1 MTQLNLASVSVPREC
16 AIMNIWPSR
25 LKFPANTH
33 LKAAVYREHSKDPRQ
48 VVKIEDIDIPKPKS
62 NGVLIKV
69 EAASYNYNDL
79 WGIWGEPIKIPMP
92 HISGS
97 DAAGRVVEVGENLTA
112 NIKIGDR
119 VVVYPNLTCRVCH
132 ECTSGKEYDCNSRQ
146 VWGFQTGPLWG
157 GFTQYTHMSEVNVVK
172 IPDNVSF
179 DDAAAISM
187 VGLTSWHMLVTRA
200 NIRPGQ
206 TVLIM
211 GGGSGMGIAGIQI
224 AKLFNCDVIATAGN
238 KEKMG
243 KCLQLGADFV
253 VNHRESDWYNK
264 VREITNKGG
273 VDVVFEHIGKTVF
286 PQELSLLKMG
296 GTLVSTGATTG
307 YDSTIDLR
315 YLFFKGT
322 NLLGATQGT
331 KAGLEEIIRWVS
343 KGKIKP
349 VIDTILPF
357 SNMVE
362 GHVKMA
368 DSQLFGKILT
378 TPQKL

>member
-1 MTQLNLASVSVPREC
+1 M
-16 AIMNIWPSR
+16 
-25 LKFPANTH
+25 
-33 LKAAVYREHSKDPRQ
+33 YREHSEDPRQ
-48 VVKIEDIDIPKPKS
+48 VVKIEDIDAPKPKS
-62 NGVLIKV
+62 SEVLIEV

-79 WGIWGEPIKIPMP
+79 WGIWGKPIKIPMP

-97 DAAGRVVEVGENLTA
+97 DAAGTVVEIGENVTA

-119 VVVYPNLTCRVCH
+119 VVAHPNLTCRVCY
-132 ECTSGKEYDCNSRQ
+132 ECTSGREYDCLNRK

-157 GFTQYTHMSEVNVVK
+157 GFGQYTHLPAVNVVK
-172 IPDNVSF
+172 LRDNVSF
-179 DDAAAISM
+179 NDAAAISM
-187 VGLTSWHMLVTRA
+187 VGMTAWHMLVTKA
-200 NIRPGQ
+200 NILPGQ

-224 AKLFNCDVIATAGN
+224 AKLFNCLVIATAGN
-238 KEKMG
+238 KDKMD
-243 KCLQLGADFV
+243 KCLQLGADFA
-253 VNHRESDWYNK
+253 VNHRESDWYKK
-264 VREITNKGG
+264 VREITHKQG
-273 VDVVFEHIGKTVF
+273 VDVIFEHIGKSTF

-315 YLFFKGT
+315 YLFFKGI

-331 KAGLEEIIRWVS
+331 KAGLEEVIRWVS
-343 KGKIKP
+343 EGKIRP
-349 VIDTILPF
+349 IIDTILPF

-368 DSQLFGKILT
+368 ESQLFGKILT

>member
-1 MTQLNLASVSVPREC
+1 
-16 AIMNIWPSR
+16 
-25 LKFPANTH
+25 

-48 VVKIEDIDIPKPKS
+48 VVKIEDIDAPKPKS
-62 NGVLIKV
+62 SEVLIEV

-79 WGIWGEPIKIPMP
+79 WGIWGKPIKIPMP

-97 DAAGRVVEVGENLTA
+97 DAAGTVVEIGENVTA

-119 VVVYPNLTCRVCH
+119 VVAHPNLTCRVCY
-132 ECTSGKEYDCNSRQ
+132 ECTSGREYDCLNRK

-157 GFTQYTHMSEVNVVK
+157 GFGQYTHLPAVNVVK
-172 IPDNVSF
+172 LRDNVSF
-179 DDAAAISM
+179 NDAAAISM
-187 VGLTSWHMLVTRA
+187 VGMTAWHMLVTRA
-200 NIRPGQ
+200 NIRLGQ

-224 AKLFNCDVIATAGN
+224 AKLFNCLVIATAGN
-238 KEKMG
+238 KDKMD
-243 KCLQLGADFV
+243 KCLQLGADFA
-253 VNHRESDWYNK
+253 VNHRESDWYKK
-264 VREITNKGG
+264 VREITHKQG
-273 VDVVFEHIGKTVF
+273 VDVIFEHIGKSTF

-315 YLFFKGT
+315 YLFFKGI

-331 KAGLEEIIRWVS
+331 KAGLEEVIRWVS
-343 KGKIKP
+343 EGKIRP
-349 VIDTILPF
+349 IIDTILPF

-368 DSQLFGKILT
+368 ESQLMEKY
-378 TPQKL
+378 

>member
-1 MTQLNLASVSVPREC
+1 M
-16 AIMNIWPSR
+16 
-25 LKFPANTH
+25 
-33 LKAAVYREHSKDPRQ
+33 KAAVYREHSKDPKQ
-48 VVKIEDIDIPKPKS
+48 VVKIEDIDTPKPKAIE
-62 NGVLIKV
+62 VLIKV

-97 DAAGRVVEVGENLTA
+97 DAAGTVVELGENVTS

-119 VVVYPNLTCRVCH
+119 VVAHPNLTCRVCY
-132 ECTSGKEYDCNSRQ
+132 ECTSGREYDCKSRQ

-157 GFTQYTHMSEVNVVK
+157 AFAQYTQLPEVNVVK
-172 IPDNVSF
+172 LPGNVSF
-179 DDAAAISM
+179 NDAAAISM
-187 VGLTSWHMLVTRA
+187 VGMTAWHMLVTRA
-200 NIRPGQ
+200 KIRPGQ

-238 KEKMG
+238 RDKMD
-243 KCLQLGADFV
+243 KCLELGADYV
-253 VNHRESDWYNK
+253 VNHRESDWYKK
-264 VREITNKGG
+264 VREITNKRG
-273 VDVVFEHIGKTVF
+273 VDVVYEHIGKTVF

-331 KAGLEEIIRWVS
+331 KAGLEEVIRWVS
-343 KGKIKP
+343 KEKIKP

-357 SNMVE
+357 SSMVE

-378 TPQKL
+378 TPQIL

>member
-1 MTQLNLASVSVPREC
+1 M
-16 AIMNIWPSR
+16 
-25 LKFPANTH
+25 
-33 LKAAVYREHSKDPRQ
+33 KAAVYREHSKDPRQ
-48 VVKIEDIDIPKPKS
+48 VVKIEDIDMPKPKS
-62 NGVLIKV
+62 TGVLIKV
-69 EAASYNYNDL
+69 EAASYNYDDL

-97 DAAGRVVEVGENLTA
+97 DAAGTVVETGENVSA
-112 NIKIGDR
+112 KIKIGDR
-119 VVVYPNLTCRVCH
+119 VVAHPNLTCRVCN
-132 ECTSGKEYDCNSRQ
+132 ECTAGREYDCSSRK

-157 GFTQYTHMSEVNVVK
+157 GFSQYTHLPEVNVVK
-172 IPDNVSF
+172 LHDNVSF
-179 DDAAAISM
+179 NDAAAISM
-187 VGLTSWHMLVTRA
+187 VGMTAWHMLVTRA
-200 NIRPGQ
+200 KIRPGQ

-238 KEKMG
+238 EDKMG
-243 KCLQLGADFV
+243 KCLQLGADYV
-253 VNHRESDWYNK
+253 VNHRESDWYRK
-264 VREITNKGG
+264 VREITNKQG
-273 VDVVFEHIGKTVF
+273 VDIVYEHIGKTTF

-307 YDSTIDLR
+307 YDSAIDLR

-331 KAGLEEIIRWVS
+331 KAGLQEVMRWVS

-368 DSQLFGKILT
+368 DSQLFGKMLT

>member
-1 MTQLNLASVSVPREC
+1 
-16 AIMNIWPSR
+16 
-25 LKFPANTH
+25 
-33 LKAAVYREHSKDPRQ
+33 LKAAVYREHSEDPRQ
-48 VVKIEDIDIPKPKS
+48 VVKIEDIDAPKPES
-62 NGVLIKV
+62 SEVLIEV

-79 WGIWGEPIKIPMP
+79 WGIWGKPIKIPMP

-97 DAAGRVVEVGENLTA
+97 DAAGTVVEIGENVTA

-119 VVVYPNLTCRVCH
+119 VVAHPNLTCRVCY
-132 ECTSGKEYDCNSRQ
+132 ECTSGREYDCLNRK

-157 GFTQYTHMSEVNVVK
+157 GFAQYTHLPAVNVVK
-172 IPDNVSF
+172 LRDNVSF
-179 DDAAAISM
+179 SDAAAISM
-187 VGLTSWHMLVTRA
+187 VGMTAWHMLVTRA
-200 NIRPGQ
+200 NIRLGQ
-206 TVLIM
+206 TVIIM

-224 AKLFNCDVIATAGN
+224 AKLFNCLVIATAGN
-238 KEKMG
+238 KDKMD
-243 KCLQLGADFV
+243 KCLQLGADFA
-253 VNHRESDWYNK
+253 VNHRESDWYKK
-264 VREITNKGG
+264 VREITHKQG
-273 VDVVFEHIGKTVF
+273 VDVIFEHIGKSTF

-315 YLFFKGT
+315 YLFFKGI

-331 KAGLEEIIRWVS
+331 KAGLEEVIRWVS
-343 KGKIKP
+343 EGKIRP
-349 VIDTILPF
+349 IIDTILPF

-368 DSQLFGKILT
+368 ESQLFGKILT

>member
-1 MTQLNLASVSVPREC
+1 M
-16 AIMNIWPSR
+16 
-25 LKFPANTH
+25 
-33 LKAAVYREHSKDPRQ
+33 YREHSEDPRQ
-48 VVKIEDIDIPKPKS
+48 VVKIEDIDAPKPKS
-62 NGVLIKV
+62 SEVLIEV

-79 WGIWGEPIKIPMP
+79 WGIWGKPIKIPMP

-97 DAAGRVVEVGENLTA
+97 DAAGTVVEIGENVTA

-119 VVVYPNLTCRVCH
+119 VVAHPNLTCRVCY
-132 ECTSGKEYDCNSRQ
+132 ECTSGREYDCLNRK

-157 GFTQYTHMSEVNVVK
+157 GFGQYTHLPAVNVVK
-172 IPDNVSF
+172 LRDNVSF
-179 DDAAAISM
+179 NDAAAISM
-187 VGLTSWHMLVTRA
+187 VGMTAWHMLVTRA
-200 NIRPGQ
+200 NIRLGQ
-206 TVLIM
+206 TVIIM

-224 AKLFNCDVIATAGN
+224 AKLFNCLVIATAGN
-238 KEKMG
+238 KDKMD
-243 KCLQLGADFV
+243 KCLQLGADFA
-253 VNHRESDWYNK
+253 VNHRESDWYKK
-264 VREITNKGG
+264 VREITHKQGL
-273 VDVVFEHIGKTVF
+273 DVIFEHIGKSTF

-315 YLFFKGT
+315 YLFFKGI

-331 KAGLEEIIRWVS
+331 KAGLEEVIRWVS
-343 KGKIKP
+343 EGKIRP
-349 VIDTILPF
+349 IIDTILPF

-368 DSQLFGKILT
+368 ESQLFGKILT

>member
-1 MTQLNLASVSVPREC
+1 M
-16 AIMNIWPSR
+16 
-25 LKFPANTH
+25 
-33 LKAAVYREHSKDPRQ
+33 KAAVYRTHHKDPRQ
-48 VVKIEDIDIPKPKS
+48 VVKIEEIDMPKPKA
-62 NGVLIKV
+62 NEVLIKV

-97 DAAGRVVEVGENLTA
+97 DVAGTVVELGENITES
-112 NIKIGDR
+112 IKIGDR
-119 VVVYPNLTCRVCH
+119 VVSYPNLTCRVCY
-132 ECTSGKEYDCNSRQ
+132 ECTSGREYDCRDRR

-157 GFTQYTHMSEVNVVK
+157 GFAQYTHLPEVNVVK
-172 IPDNVSF
+172 LPDNVSF
-179 DDAAAISM
+179 TDAASISM
-187 VGLTSWHMLVTRA
+187 VGMTAWHMLVTRA
-200 NIRPGQ
+200 RIKPGQ

-224 AKLFNCDVIATAGN
+224 AKLFNCNVIATAGN
-238 KEKMG
+238 KEKIDR
-243 KCLQLGADFV
+243 CIELGADQA
-253 VNHRESDWYNK
+253 VNHRESDWYK
-264 VREITNKGG
+264 QVRELTNRQG
-273 VDVVFEHIGKTVF
+273 VDIVYEHIGKTTF

-307 YDSTIDLR
+307 YDSAIDLR

-331 KAGLEEIIRWVS
+331 KGGLEEVIRWVS

-357 SNMVE
+357 GSMVE